1 MSESETPRTRK
12 HLHYTCDISM
22 TEANLLIDYM
32 NREENARAEF
42 IAERDEALRELAEA
56 RKDAGRLDWAE
67 SQWADGLH
75 IEACGEGSCSGDRVQ
90 KIATVYFGKSECTR
104 RTIRAAIDAAM
115 AADPPAK

>member
-1 MSESETPRTRK
+1 MSESDTPRTRK

-56 RKDAGRLDWAE
+56 RKDAARYRWLVEDHDDAAMRARVRLVA
-67 SQWADGLH
+67 
-75 IEACGEGSCSGDRVQ
+75 GSIAISGKGYTD
-90 KIATVYFGKSECTR
+90 
-104 RTIRAAIDAAM
+104 AAIDAAM

>member
-1 MSESETPRTRK
+1 MSESDTPRTRK

-56 RKDAGRLDWAE
+56 RKDAARYRLLRRGQHWSVINGIGDTLRA
-67 SQWADGLH
+67 
-75 IEACGEGSCSGDRVQ
+75 GELD
-90 KIATVYFGKSECTR
+90 AT
-104 RTIRAAIDAAM
+104 IDAAM